1 MDKKKA
7 VDKQGL
13 KFTYCCASCKHGSWI
28 DRTIGFFLWLSLLM
42 ILQYIPT
49 KFVTCMRKIPKKER

>member
-7 VDKQGL
+7 VDEQGL

-28 DRTIGFFLWLSLLM
+28 DRTIGFFLWCEFIDDIAVYPYEVCDMYEENS
-42 ILQYIPT
+42 
-49 KFVTCMRKIPKKER
+49 